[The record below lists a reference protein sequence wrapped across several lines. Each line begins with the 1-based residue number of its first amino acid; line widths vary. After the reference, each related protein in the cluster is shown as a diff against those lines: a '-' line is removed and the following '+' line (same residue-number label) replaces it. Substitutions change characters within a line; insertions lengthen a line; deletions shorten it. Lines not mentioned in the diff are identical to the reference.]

1 MLYEISWN
9 FITAIARLDYHNDI
23 CETRNKC
30 KKYKLQGIIVCLLP
44 PDSAVSTVNVELT
57 KNLRKMK
64 GKIFFFLL
72 QGIEFFKQPEVE
84 DIEV

>member
-23 CETRNKC
+23 CEARNKC

-44 PDSAVSTVNVELT
+44 LRLFRFDCKSRIDKEFE
-57 KNLRKMK
+57 KNEREN
-64 GKIFFFLL
+64 IFFSITRYRIF
-72 QGIEFFKQPEVE
+72 
-84 DIEV
+84 